1 MAARTIIYAPFIPF
15 IVIFCLVIET
25 NDAEDLQRLADF
37 VKSLEVA
44 KDVSPSVGQLHHLC
58 QVLYNI
64 ALLYV
69 EAKAQQPVDQDMA
82 PLGNEF
88 DMYLSQLG
96 FMPNTTAPPIATAT
110 GTADHTMINAADLGG
125 GVDDQT
131 RSMAQTTQHLG
142 DWFSGNNYMLG
153 LLEEDLSGINAF
165 GYPS

>member
-1 MAARTIIYAPFIPF
+1 M
-15 IVIFCLVIET
+15 IET
-25 NDAEDLQRLADF
+25 NEAEDLRRLADF
-37 VKSLEVA
+37 VRSLEVA
-44 KDVSPSVGQLHHLC
+44 KDVSPSVGKLHHLC

-64 ALLYV
+64 ALLYA

-96 FMPNTTAPPIATAT
+96 FMPTNATNATTAAAAT
-110 GTADHTMINAADLGG
+110 TADQTMMNAGDLSG
-125 GVDDQT
+125 GVDDDQM
-131 RSMAQTTQHLG
+131 RSMAQTTQQLG

-165 GYPS
+165 GYPL

>member
-1 MAARTIIYAPFIPF
+1 M
-15 IVIFCLVIET
+15 IET
-25 NDAEDLQRLADF
+25 NNAEDLQRLADF

-64 ALLYV
+64 ALLYI
-69 EAKAQQPVDQDMA
+69 EAKAQEPVDQDMA

-96 FMPNTTAPPIATAT
+96 FMPNTTSPAAA
-110 GTADHTMINAADLGG
+110 GTADHTMMNATDLGG
-125 GVDDQT
+125 GGGIDGQA
-131 RSMAQTTQHLG
+131 RSMAQTTQQLG

-153 LLEEDLSGINAF
+153 LLEEDLSGFNAF